1 MTPSNV
7 TALPLHEEWWVIQ
20 TPEGHRPV
28 DYRPNSQAG
37 VVGPFSSRMTAD
49 AKAAEL
55 TLKATAR
62 RHIRRCIVLTVVAT
76 AFTVGLTGFL
86 AVAS

>member
-1 MTPSNV
+1 MTGSNMA
-7 TALPLHEEWWVIQ
+7 ALPLHDEWWVIQ
-20 TPEGHRPV
+20 TPDGHRPV

-55 TLKATAR
+55 TMKATMR
-62 RHIRRCIVLTVVAT
+62 RHVRRCLVFTAITTTLTVA
-76 AFTVGLTGFL
+76 L
-86 AVAS
+86 AGVLS